1 MKDKMKKYFII
12 TYGCQMNEHDSE
24 KLAGMLE
31 AIDYHKAEEVEEA
44 DIILINTC
52 TIRENAELRV
62 FGKVGELKRLKEII
76 LT

>member
-1 MKDKMKKYFII
+1 MMNELKKYFII

-31 AIDYHKAEEVEEA
+31 GIDYKKAGQVEEA

-52 TIRENAELRV
+52 TIRENAELR
-62 FGKVGELKRLKEII
+62 FLGR
-76 LT
+76 